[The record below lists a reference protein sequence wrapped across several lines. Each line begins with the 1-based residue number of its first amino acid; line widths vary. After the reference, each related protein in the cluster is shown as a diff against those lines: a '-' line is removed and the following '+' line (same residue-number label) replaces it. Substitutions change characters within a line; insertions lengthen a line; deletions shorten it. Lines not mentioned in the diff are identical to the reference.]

1 MKLGIFVFL
10 VAALTISAHPI
21 FTRLLFVLAK
31 RTAATK
37 RLKITVGDRVLTAVV
52 IDSETARDFLTL
64 LPMTARAS
72 DYVSREKYW
81 HLPRALATGRDRQRE
96 YERGNLGFWPFNH
109 HMTLFYSHDG
119 SLLPNPGLIVVANI
133 ASGLEI
139 FNKYPGWVEL
149 KIELAEQSYTP

>member
-10 VAALTISAHPI
+10 VAALTISTHPI

-64 LPMTARAS
+64 LPMTARPAI
-72 DYVSREKYW
+72 
-81 HLPRALATGRDRQRE
+81 
-96 YERGNLGFWPFNH
+96 
-109 HMTLFYSHDG
+109 M
-119 SLLPNPGLIVVANI
+119 
-133 ASGLEI
+133 
-139 FNKYPGWVEL
+139 
-149 KIELAEQSYTP
+149 